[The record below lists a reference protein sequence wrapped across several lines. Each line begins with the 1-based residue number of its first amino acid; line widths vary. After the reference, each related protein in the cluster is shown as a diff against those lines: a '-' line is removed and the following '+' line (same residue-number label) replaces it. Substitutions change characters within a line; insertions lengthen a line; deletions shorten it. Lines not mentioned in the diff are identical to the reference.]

1 MYRHQQTL
9 HFILNPRAREPLRM
23 ILGLGSTK
31 QPLPSAL
38 VMGVMSNE
46 AWRAVYGHSLDK
58 RHNKVNHTPI
68 ASPSG
73 SGKKHPE
80 LCCRI
85 GAVATS
91 YDE

>member
-38 VMGVMSNE
+38 VMGVMINF
-46 AWRAVYGHSLDK
+46 VVTL
-58 RHNKVNHTPI
+58 V
-68 ASPSG
+68 
-73 SGKKHPE
+73 
-80 LCCRI
+80 
-85 GAVATS
+85 
-91 YDE
+91 